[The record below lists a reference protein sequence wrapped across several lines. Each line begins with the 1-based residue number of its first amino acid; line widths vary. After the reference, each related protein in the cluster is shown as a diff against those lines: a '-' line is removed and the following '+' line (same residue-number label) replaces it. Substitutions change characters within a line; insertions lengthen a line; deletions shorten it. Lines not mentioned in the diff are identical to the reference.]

1 MKLKTTLLV
10 CFACVLTGLSIFWQ
24 GVIQHKRSMNL
35 RVADMTML
43 LDAYNL
49 FSQTNSSP
57 PLMSD
62 LCSVLS
68 QQGKVLNNPIAIDT
82 NLPCYHVVPKTNI
95 LGETHPD
102 AILIEETDNIA
113 DENLRFR
120 GYGDGSIQSFKSH

>member
-1 MKLKTTLLV
+1 MNLKIILLICIV
-10 CFACVLTGLSIFWQ
+10 CVLTGLSIFWQ
-24 GVIQHKRSMNL
+24 GVQQKHRSMDM
-35 RVADMTML
+35 RMTDMTML

-62 LCSVLS
+62 LCSLLS
-68 QQGKVLNNPIAIDT
+68 QQGKVLNNPIALDT
-82 NLPCYHVVPKTNI
+82 NLHCYHVVPKTNI

-113 DENLRFR
+113 DYNLRFR